1 MKRLFAV
8 ALVAGLSA
16 AWLGCIEG
24 ERAENPKPGSGAAT
38 AENPTVPDGFTLV
51 TLDVPNMT

>member
-8 ALVAGLSA
+8 ALVAGLSV
-16 AWLGCIEG
+16 AWLGCVEG
-24 ERAENPKPGSGAAT
+24 ERAETPKNGAPAT
-38 AENPTVPDGFTLV
+38 AEAPSVPEGFTLV